1 VIKFEYSM
9 EARRVV
15 ALTSSLAVTRKMK
28 SDCNRL
34 IELLNSKGLNF
45 EHVDLALDDRCRDL
59 IKYSGSTVILP
70 QVFINGK
77 YIGSFDTVQ
86 ELEDDGTLDVMLGI
100 F

>member
-1 VIKFEYSM
+1 M